1 MAAALPGDSRVI
13 DRFDG
18 GVGWIAQPDET
29 MRRASHALSTP
40 SGIWLV
46 DPVDCT
52 GLEEFLESYGEVAG
66 VVVLLDRHRRDAA
79 TLARRHDVSVWI
91 PTCIDGVAAEITA
104 PVERFRRELADTG
117 YVVRELIDRPG
128 WQETFLYHAGRNV
141 LVVPETLGTASYF
154 TTGDRPV
161 GVHPVL
167 RLRPPQ
173 AVRKVRPGRL
183 LVGHGAGVHENVPAH
198 IDDAIEDARRRTPQL
213 AVETLKELF
222 R

>member
-40 SGIWLV
+40 GGVWLV

-79 TLARRHDVSVWI
+79 TLAHRHDVSVWI
-91 PTCIDGVAAEITA
+91 PTCIDGVAAEIGA
-104 PVERFRRELADTG
+104 PVERFRRELADSG

-128 WQETFLYHAGRNV
+128 WQETFLYHADRNV
-141 LVVPETLGTASYF
+141 LVVPEALGTASYF

-173 AVRKVRPGRL
+173 AVRRVRPDRL
-183 LVGHGAGVHENVPAH
+183 LVGHGAGVHENAAAH
-198 IDDAIEDARRRTPQL
+198 IDDAVEGARRRTPQL
-213 AVETLKELF
+213 AVETLRELL